1 MVSRKRTTS
10 SIIHTTP
17 EPAPATLQQTL
28 AYARV
33 TGTPAESIM
42 GEQMYANWR
51 RRTGRLLRAHRVAS
65 QAGDFDRARAIYR
78 AYRRLSTGSN
88 Q

>member
-1 MVSRKRTTS
+1 VVSRKRAAS
-10 SIIHTTP
+10 SIVHATP

-33 TGTPAESIM
+33 TGTPATSIM
-42 GEQMYANWR
+42 GEQMYDNWR
-51 RRTGRLLRAHRVAS
+51 RRTGRLLRAHRIAS
-65 QAGDFDRARAIYR
+65 QAGDYDRARAIYR
-78 AYRRLSTGSN
+78 AYRRLSTGSI